1 MLAVAVAELGVLIY
15 LRLYLPLEALE
26 VAAMAGVMFTMADQM
41 G

>member
-15 LRLYLPLEALE
+15 LRLYLPPEALE
-26 VAAMAGVMFTMADQM
+26 VAATAGVMFTMADQM